1 MIPLLVQTLKA
12 ELSEDCLNH
21 ILTRENSFKLMEK
34 WKKFCSIPAL
44 PENIGT
50 KNTDLLQNPGFT
62 IVGVVLRM
70 IGTEAMDMVRIIN
83 LVAS

>member
-44 PENIGT
+44 PQKILVPKIQT
-50 KNTDLLQNPGFT
+50 CFKILDLLLL
-62 IVGVVLRM
+62 VLF
-70 IGTEAMDMVRIIN
+70 
-83 LVAS
+83 